1 MIPLQAYKVWER
13 VCFENPDSVAVVL
26 RFSLACVFSIATLP
40 CQQIAKVEQNL
51 GIAVCQSQEIN
62 HPLGL

>member
-1 MIPLQAYKVWER
+1 MISLQAYKVWER
-13 VCFENPDSVAVVL
+13 VCFEKPDSVAVVL
-26 RFSLACVFSIATLP
+26 HFSLACVFSIATLP

-51 GIAVCQSQEIN
+51 SIAVCQSQEIN